1 MTLLLYISLT
11 IISIYIIGKISLK
24 YNLLFD
30 SINDI
35 IKPLEKYDILA
46 SFIAGI
52 ATLLVIAVTLIIIG
66 CIGLMFLLGTNI

>member
-1 MTLLLYISLT
+1 MTLLYISLI

-30 SINDI
+30 AINDI
-35 IKPLEKYDILA
+35 IKPLEIYDILA

-52 ATLLVIAVTLIIIG
+52 ATLLIIFVTFFIIS
-66 CIGLMFLLGTNI
+66 CIGLIFLLVTNI